1 MKRRDFL
8 TSGAAALATAPWL
21 SPAWAAPGGFRSLTA
36 KPGMAPLRGTGQP
49 ATAIWGYDG
58 VAPGPVL
65 RLAQGQE
72 ARLRLV
78 NRLAQPSSIH
88 WHGIRLPNAMDGVS
102 GLTQEPAAPGAS
114 FDYVFSPP
122 DAGTYWYH
130 SHNRSW
136 EQMAR
141 GLHGML
147 VVTEANPPRVD
158 HDIPLVVDDWRL
170 DKQGQI
176 HEASFG
182 AIRDWAHGG
191 RIGNMITVNGTLDP
205 EFTVR
210 AGDRVRLRILN
221 AANARI
227 AQLGFPDHK
236 PTIIAFDGQPVVP
249 RPLGDR
255 PLVVAPGQRV
265 DLMIDMSLTP
275 GSEAPVALALRD
287 RSIAVALFKYA
298 PGRPRRDHPLDAP
311 LRLPA
316 NPLPGPLDLA
326 TAEEVTLRMEGGAMG
341 RMTGA
346 TLKGRALTMRELVK
360 AGKVWAFNGVAGMPA
375 KPLLRI
381 QRGRTAVIDIDNDN
395 AWPHAMHLH
404 GHHFR
409 VVRRKG
415 KRVAAAPWRDTE
427 LVMPN
432 EKVAIAFVADAPGK
446 WLLHCH
452 MLEHQAGGMVTWIE
466 VV

>member
-8 TSGAAALATAPWL
+8 ASGAAALATVPWFP
-21 SPAWAAPGGFRSLTA
+21 PARAAQGEFRTLTA
-36 KPGMAPLRGTGQP
+36 MQGRAALRGKGHP

-58 VAPGPVL
+58 AAPGPVL
-65 RLAQGQE
+65 RLSQGKE
-72 ARLRLV
+72 FRLRLV
-78 NRLAQPSSIH
+78 NRLAQPTSTH
-88 WHGIRLPNAMDGVS
+88 WHGIRVPNAMDGVS
-102 GLTQEPAAPGAS
+102 GLTQEPAPPGGG

-130 SHNRSW
+130 THNRSW

-147 VVTEANPPRVD
+147 VVAEKNPPRVD

-176 HEASFG
+176 HEKSFG

-191 RIGNMITVNGTLDP
+191 RIGNWITVNGGLDP
-205 EFTVR
+205 EFKVK

-227 AQLGFPDHK
+227 AQLAFPDHK
-236 PTIIAFDGQPVVP
+236 PTIIAFDGQPVAP

-265 DLMIDMSLTP
+265 DLMIDMSLAP
-275 GSEAPVALALRD
+275 GSEAPVAFTMRD
-287 RSIAVALFKYA
+287 RSIAIASFRYD
-298 PGRPRRDHPLDAP
+298 PGAPRRDNPLDAP
-311 LRLPA
+311 IRLPD
-316 NPLPGPLDLA
+316 NPLPGPLELA
-326 TAEEVTLRMEGGAMG
+326 TAKEVALHMEGGAMG
-341 RMTGA
+341 RMRGA

-360 AGKVWAFNGVAGMPA
+360 AGKVWAFNGVAGMPDV
-375 KPLLRI
+375 PLLRI
-381 QRGRTAVIDIDNDN
+381 QRGRTAVIDMNNDN

-409 VVRRKG
+409 VVRRAG
-415 KRVAAAPWRDTE
+415 KPVTAGPWRDTE
-427 LVMPN
+427 LIMPR
-432 EKVAIAFVADAPGK
+432 ERVAIAFVADAPGK

-452 MLEHQAGGMVTWIE
+452 MLEHQAGGMITWIE